1 VIASLNNQ
9 PFDAPSYQI
18 QHPALADAGWREVF
32 NSDAA
37 RYGGDNVGN
46 LGATLR
52 AASGTL
58 EAVVPAN
65 GFVILERAL

>member
-9 PFDAPSYQI
+9 PFDAPTYQI

-37 RYGGDNVGN
+37 RYGGNVGN

-52 AASGTL
+52 GAGGTL
-58 EAVVPAN
+58 AAVVPAN
-65 GFVILERAL
+65 RFVILERAL